1 MDWLMLGMN
10 FAVGF
15 LSYILWRL
23 VVNGRRALLEKEKVL
38 GAIITS
44 LIEFFSFSMM
54 IYFVIMFCYYMGM
67 FKGYFSG
74 TCRCI

>member
-54 IYFVIMFCYYMGM
+54 IYFVIMFCYYIGM
-67 FKGYFSG
+67 FKGLF
-74 TCRCI
+74 

>member
-67 FKGYFSG
+67 FKGLF
-74 TCRCI
+74 